1 MAVGYKSSKKEPGE
15 VEVRFRRDLGLLEI
29 TMIGLG
35 PTLGTTIFL
44 LVGPGIL
51 IAGPALLLVFILN
64 FGVTLFTAM
73 AYIELGSAFPETGGG
88 YLWVKTAMRGPY
100 GFIGG
105 WISWF
110 GHCIVG
116 AFYTV
121 SFGYFAVYFLAQP
134 GGPFEGMDAGTQSVI
149 IKGLSLIVLVV
160 FVVVNYRGA
169 KATGRSSIGI
179 TLVLLAVV
187 LTYVIAGVAWFVR
200 NPGSLANFTPLLQPG
215 PAYAGYPAAV
225 VVMMAMGLT
234 FIVFEGYE
242 IIAQTGEETRNPE
255 RDIPRAQFLTLGVAT
270 AIFAGVAFVT
280 VAVLGAAGVPRD
292 PVIASQATLVL
303 VAQRILPVPV
313 LGLVLITAGVLLGS
327 LAALPSLIFSSSR
340 VAFAMGRDGDLPKMF
355 ARLHKTYRTPKNA
368 ILASGLIIG
377 LMIVFLDVIQIAA
390 SADLMFLILF
400 TLVNGAVI
408 VLRRTHPDVKRP
420 YRMPLFPL
428 LPIVGLASKAVLS
441 VALYLVEPL
450 AWIVGLTWTVLG
462 FGVYY
467 LWTRRE
473 RIAEVAAPIL
483 EAFVPVPKERYH
495 ILVPVDDLAE
505 PTLVDFGSLI
515 ARVEDADVTV
525 LNVIEVPTTLPLNAI
540 DRFYILEVRQALGR
554 LARRASDAGVRSKG
568 RAVVSHQVAE
578 AVLETVRDEDV
589 NLLIAGWKGTGRRG
603 LVLGTNVDRFVQEA
617 PCDVV
622 VFKTAGLKETL
633 TRILVMNAPEW
644 HVSYATGY
652 AILLAKKHKAEVTI
666 LSAAQTEAELER
678 EKAYSARLAQMCK
691 THAVPVHEKF
701 VKVRSIVDAV
711 VQEARGHDLLVLGAS
726 SEWRLTQFAFGAMQ
740 DQIARQVDRPVL
752 MVRKVRRKERTSK
765 VASATPTPG

>member
-1 MAVGYKSSKKEPGE
+1 MATGYRFGKKPED

-35 PTLGTTIFL
+35 PTVGTTIFL
-44 LVGPGIL
+44 LVGPGL
-51 IAGPALLLVFILN
+51 ALVGPALILVFLLN
-64 FGVTLFTAM
+64 FGVTVFTAM

-88 YLWVKTAMRGPY
+88 YLWVKTAMKGPY

-134 GGPFEGMDAGTQSVI
+134 GGPLAGMGLGAQSLL
-149 IKGLSLIVLVV
+149 IKGLSLVVLAV
-160 FVVVNYRGA
+160 FVAVNYRGA
-169 KATGRSSIGI
+169 RATGRSSIMI
-179 TLVLLAVV
+179 TALLLAIVVAYVLVGLVWFLQHPVASANFVPIYQSPLPYPPVVVV
-187 LTYVIAGVAWFVR
+187 L
-200 NPGSLANFTPLLQPG
+200 
-215 PAYAGYPAAV
+215 
-225 VVMMAMGLT
+225 MAMGLT

-242 IIAQTGEETRNPE
+242 IIAQTGEETRNPA
-255 RDIPRAQFLTLGVAT
+255 RDIPRANFLTLGIATVIFVA
-270 AIFAGVAFVT
+270 VAFVT
-280 VAVLGAAGVPRD
+280 IAVLGTGNPGD
-292 PVIASQATLVL
+292 LNQASLAVA
-303 VAQRILPVPV
+303 AQRAFPSPL
-313 LGLVLITAGVLLGS
+313 LGLVVITAGVLVGA
-327 LAALPSLIFSSSR
+327 LAALPSLIFSASR
-340 VAFAMGRDGDLPKMF
+340 VAFAMGRDGDMPRLF
-355 ARLHKTYRTPKNA
+355 SRLHPKYRTPKNA

-390 SADLMFLILF
+390 AADLMFLILF
-400 TLVNGAVI
+400 TMVNGAVI
-408 VLRRTHPDVKRP
+408 VLRRTHPNTPRP

-450 AWIVGLTWTVLG
+450 AWGIGLGWTVLG

-473 RIAEVAAPIL
+473 QIAEAAAPIV
-483 EAFVPVPKERYH
+483 EAFMPVPRERYH
-495 ILVPVDDLAE
+495 VLAPVDDLSDRRLIDFAS
-505 PTLVDFGSLI
+505 LV

-525 LNVIEVPTTLPLNAI
+525 LNVIEVPKTLPLNAI
-540 DRFYILEVRQALGR
+540 GRMYILEVRQALGR
-554 LARRASDAGVRSKG
+554 LARQAADTGIRAKG

-589 NLLIAGWKGTGRRG
+589 NLLVAGWKGTWRRG

-622 VFKTAGLKETL
+622 VFKTAGLKEKL
-633 TRILVMNAPEW
+633 DRILVMNAPEW

-652 AILLAKKHKAEVTI
+652 AILLAKKHKAAITI
-666 LSAAQTEAELER
+666 FSAAQTESELTR
-678 EKAYSARLAQMCK
+678 EKAYSNRLALMCK
-691 THAVPVHEKF
+691 THAVQVEEKF
-701 VKVRSIVDAV
+701 AKVRSIVDAV
-711 VQEARGHDLLVLGAS
+711 VAESKGYDLLVVGAS

-740 DQIARQVDRPVL
+740 DQIARQVDGPVL
-752 MVRKVRRKERTSK
+752 MVRKVRRKGPTSK
-765 VASATPTPG
+765 VGPATATP

>member
-1 MAVGYKSSKKEPGE
+1 MASAYRFGKKPED

-35 PTLGTTIFL
+35 PTVGTTIFL
-44 LVGPGIL
+44 LVGPGL
-51 IAGPALLLVFILN
+51 AMVGPALLLVFVLN
-64 FGVTLFTAM
+64 FVVTLFTAM

-88 YLWVKTAMRGPY
+88 YLWVKTAMKGPY
-100 GFIGG
+100 GFLGG

-134 GGPFEGMDAGTQSVI
+134 GGPLADMDPGTQSLL

-160 FVVVNYRGA
+160 FVAVNYRGA
-169 KATGRSSIGI
+169 RATGRSSITITAILLGI
-179 TLVLLAVV
+179 VI
-187 LTYVIAGVAWFVR
+187 TYVVAGLVWFLQH
-200 NPGSLANFTPLLQPG
+200 PAAAANFVPIYQSSLP
-215 PAYAGYPAAV
+215 YPPV
-225 VVMMAMGLT
+225 VVILMAMGLT

-242 IIAQTGEETRNPE
+242 IIAQTGEETRDPA
-255 RDIPRAQFLTLGVAT
+255 RDIPRANFLTLGIAT
-270 AIFAGVAFVT
+270 VIFVSVAFVT
-280 VAVLGAAGVPRD
+280 IGVLGAGD
-292 PVIASQATLVL
+292 PADLNQATLAIA
-303 VAQRILPVPV
+303 AQRSFPSPFI
-313 LGLVLITAGVLLGS
+313 GLVVITAGVLVGA
-327 LAALPSLIFSSSR
+327 LAALPSLIFSASR
-340 VAFAMGRDGDLPKMF
+340 VAFAMGRDGDMPRLF
-355 ARLHKTYRTPKNA
+355 ARLHPKYRTPKNA

-377 LMIVFLDVIQIAA
+377 SMIVTLDVIQIAA

-408 VLRRTHPDVKRP
+408 VLRRTHPDVPRP
-420 YRMPLFPL
+420 WRMPLFPL

-450 AWIVGLTWTVLG
+450 AWGIGLGWTVLG

-473 RIAEVAAPIL
+473 RIAEAAAPIV
-483 EAFVPVPKERYH
+483 EAFMPVPRERYH
-495 ILVPVDDLAE
+495 VLAPVEDL
-505 PTLVDFGSLI
+505 TDRSLI
-515 ARVEDADVTV
+515 DFASLVARVEDADVTV
-525 LNVIEVPTTLPLNAI
+525 MNVIEVPSTLPLNAI
-540 DRFYILEVRQALGR
+540 GRLYIMEVRQALGR
-554 LARRASDAGVRSKG
+554 LARRATDTGIRAKG

-589 NLLIAGWKGTGRRG
+589 NLLVAGWKGTWRRG

-622 VFKTAGLKETL
+622 VFKTAGLKEKVE
-633 TRILVMNAPEW
+633 RILVMNAPEW

-652 AILLAKKHKAEVTI
+652 AILLAKKHKAEITVF
-666 LSAAQTEAELER
+666 SAAQTEAELNR
-678 EKAYSARLAQMCK
+678 EKAYSNRLALMCK
-691 THAVPVHEKF
+691 THGVRVVEKF
-701 VKVRSIVDAV
+701 AKVRSIVDAV
-711 VQEARGHDLLVLGAS
+711 VAEAKGYDLLVLGAS

-740 DQIARQVDRPVL
+740 DQIARQVDGPVL
-752 MVRKVRRKERTSK
+752 MVRKVRRKGPTSK
-765 VASATPTPG
+765 VSAAREPTEGPAPPPL

>member
-1 MAVGYKSSKKEPGE
+1 MATGYKSKGREAGE

-35 PTLGTTIFL
+35 PTIGTTIFL
-44 LVGPGIL
+44 LVGPAL
-51 IAGPALLLVFILN
+51 LMVGPALIVVFLLN

-121 SFGYFAVYFLAQP
+121 SFGYFAVYFLTQNS
-134 GGPFEGMDAGTQSVI
+134 GPLAFLSAGDQSFVV
-149 IKGLSLIVLVV
+149 KGLSLIVLAI
-160 FVVVNYRGA
+160 FIGVNYRGA
-169 KATGRSSIGI
+169 KATGRSSIAITILLLGI
-179 TLVLLAVV
+179 VV
-187 LTYVIAGVAWFVR
+187 LYVVAGLLWFAR
-200 NPGSLANFTPLLQPG
+200 NPAAARNFTPLFQSALPYP
-215 PAYAGYPAAV
+215 PAV
-225 VVMMAMGLT
+225 ITMMAMGLT

-255 RDIPRAQFLTLGVAT
+255 RDIPRANFLTLGIAT
-270 AIFAGVAFVT
+270 LIFISVAFVT
-280 VAVLGAAGVPRD
+280 IAVLGTGNPLFLNQASLAIAA
-292 PVIASQATLVL
+292 QAAFPT
-303 VAQRILPVPV
+303 PF
-313 LGLVLITAGVLLGS
+313 LGLVVITAGVLIGS

-340 VAFAMGRDGDLPKMF
+340 VAFAMGRDGDLPQLFGK
-355 ARLHKTYRTPKNA
+355 LHPQYRTPKNA

-450 AWIVGLTWTVLG
+450 AWGIGFGWTILG

-473 RIAEVAAPIL
+473 KIAEAAGPL
-483 EAFVPVPKERYH
+483 VEAFIPVPKERYH
-495 ILVPVDDLAE
+495 ILVPVDDLAD
-505 PTLVDFGSLI
+505 PVLVDFASLI
-515 ARVEDADVTV
+515 ARVEDADITV

-540 DRFYILEVRQALGR
+540 ERFYISEVRRGLGR
-554 LARRASDAGVRSKG
+554 LARGASDAGVRAKG

-589 NLLIAGWKGTGRRG
+589 NLLIAGWKGTWRRG

-622 VFKTAGLKETL
+622 VFKTAGLKEKL
-633 TRILVMNAPEW
+633 RRILVMNAPEW

-652 AILLAKKHKAEVTI
+652 AILLAKKHMAEITI
-666 LSAAQTEAELER
+666 LSAAQTEAELDR
-678 EKAYSARLAQMCK
+678 EKAYSSRLAQMCK
-691 THAVPVHEKF
+691 THGVPVREKF

-711 VQEARGHDLLVLGAS
+711 VREAKDSDLLVLGAS

-740 DQIARQVDRPVL
+740 DQIARQAGGPVL
-752 MVRKVRRKERTSK
+752 MVRKVRRKEQSQKAVPRVSP
-765 VASATPTPG
+765 ARGTPGGR

>member
-1 MAVGYKSSKKEPGE
+1 MVSVFRGRKAPED
-15 VEVRFRRDLGLLEI
+15 VEVKFRRDLGLLEI

-35 PTLGTTIFL
+35 PTIGTTIFL

-51 IAGPALLLVFILN
+51 IAGPALLVVFLLN

-88 YLWVKTAMRGPY
+88 YLWVKTALRGPY

-134 GGPFEGMDAGTQSVI
+134 GGPLAGLSPGDQSLL
-149 IKGLSLIVLVV
+149 IKGLSLLVLGV
-160 FVVVNYRGA
+160 FIFVNYRGA
-169 KATGRSSIGI
+169 KATGRSSIAI
-179 TLVLLAVV
+179 TVLLLVIVV
-187 LTYVIAGVAWFVR
+187 SYVVAGLAWFASH
-200 NPGSLANFTPLLQPG
+200 PQSAANLTPLLQTTLP
-215 PAYAGYPAAV
+215 YPSAV

-255 RDIPRAQFLTLGVAT
+255 RDIPRANFLTLGIAT
-270 AIFAGVAFVT
+270 AIFVAVAFVT
-280 VAVLGAAGVPRD
+280 IVVLGTGTPGELTQASLA
-292 PVIASQATLVL
+292 IA
-303 VAQRILPVPV
+303 AQRTFPTPFI
-313 LGLVLITAGVLLGS
+313 GLLVITVGVLIGS

-340 VAFAMGRDGDLPKMF
+340 VAFAMGRDGDMPRMF
-355 ARLHKTYRTPKNA
+355 ARIHKTYRTPKNA
-368 ILASGLIIG
+368 ILVSGLIIG

-400 TLVNGAVI
+400 TLVNAAVI
-408 VLRRTHPDVKRP
+408 VLRRTHPDAPRP

-450 AWIVGLTWTVLG
+450 AWIVGLGWTVLG

-473 RIAEVAAPIL
+473 RIAEAAGPIV
-483 EAFVPVPKERYH
+483 EAFTPVPREQYH
-495 ILVPVDDLAE
+495 ILVPVEDFTDRAIIDFAA
-505 PTLVDFGSLI
+505 LVAS
-515 ARVEDADVTV
+515 VEDADVTV
-525 LNVIEVPTTLPLNAI
+525 LNVIEVPPTLPLNAI
-540 DRFYILEVRQALGR
+540 DREYILEVRIALGR
-554 LARRASDAGVRSKG
+554 LARRASEAGVRSKG
-568 RAVVSHQVAE
+568 RAVVSHEVSA
-578 AVLETVRDEDV
+578 AVLETVKDEEV
-589 NLLIAGWKGTGRRG
+589 NLLIAGWKGAWRRG
-603 LVLGTNVDRFVQEA
+603 RVLGTNVDRLVQEA

-622 VFKTAGLKETL
+622 VFKAAGLKERIET
-633 TRILVMNAPEW
+633 ILVMNAPEW

-652 AILLAKKHKAEVTI
+652 AILLAKKHGARIT
-666 LSAAQTEAELER
+666 LYSAAQSEAELAQER
-678 EKAYSARLAQMCK
+678 AYSDRLARMCA
-691 THAVPVHEKF
+691 THGVPYETKF
-701 VKVRSIVDAV
+701 AKVRSIVDAV
-711 VQEARGHDLLVLGAS
+711 VEEAKGYDLLVVGAS

-740 DQIARQVDRPVL
+740 DQIARRAQGPVL
-752 MVRKVRRKERTSK
+752 MVRKVRRESTAPR
-765 VASATPTPG
+765 VRA

>member
-1 MAVGYKSSKKEPGE
+1 MASAFKTGRKDSAE
-15 VEVRFRRDLGLLEI
+15 VEVKFRRDLGLLEI

-35 PTLGTTIFL
+35 PTIGTTIFL
-44 LVGPGIL
+44 LVGPGL
-51 IAGPALLLVFILN
+51 LMAGPALLVVFVLN

-100 GFIGG
+100 GFLGG

-134 GGPFEGMDAGTQSVI
+134 GYPLAGLSAGEQSLV
-149 IKGLSLIVLVV
+149 IKGLSLIVLAV
-160 FVVVNYRGA
+160 FIAVNYRGA
-169 KATGRSSIGI
+169 KATGRSSIAI
-179 TLVLLAVV
+179 TVVLLGI
-187 LTYVIAGVAWFVR
+187 VIAYVVAGLVWFAQH
-200 NPGSLANFTPLLQPG
+200 PASSANLTPVFQSALP
-215 PAYAGYPAAV
+215 YPPAV

-255 RDIPRAQFLTLGVAT
+255 RDIPRANFLTLGIATVIFVA
-270 AIFAGVAFVT
+270 VAFVT
-280 VAVLGAAGVPRD
+280 IVVLGTGDPLLLNQASLALAAQKTFPT
-292 PVIASQATLVL
+292 QF
-303 VAQRILPVPV
+303 
-313 LGLVLITAGVLLGS
+313 LGLLVITTGVLIGS

-340 VAFAMGRDGDLPKMF
+340 VAFAMGRDGDMPRLF
-355 ARLHKTYRTPKNA
+355 ARLHKDYRTPKNA
-368 ILASGLIIG
+368 ILVSGLIIG

-428 LPIVGLASKAVLS
+428 LPIIGLGSKAVLS

-450 AWIVGLTWTVLG
+450 AWLVGLGWTVLG

-473 RIAEVAAPIL
+473 RIAEAAGPIV
-483 EAFVPVPKERYH
+483 EAFIPVPRERYH
-495 ILVPVDDLAE
+495 ILVPVQDLENRALIDFAS
-505 PTLVDFGSLI
+505 LV
-515 ARVEDADVTV
+515 ARVEDGDVTV

-540 DRFYILEVRQALGR
+540 ERGYISEVRRGLGG
-554 LARRASDAGVRSKG
+554 LARIASDAGVRSKG

-578 AVLETVRDEDV
+578 AVLETIRDEEV
-589 NLLIAGWKGTGRRG
+589 NLLVVGWKGTWRRG
-603 LVLGTNVDRFVQEA
+603 LVLATNVDRFVQEA

-622 VFKTAGLKETL
+622 VFKTAGLPEGL
-633 TRILVMNAPEW
+633 ARILVMNAPEW

-652 AILLAKKHKAEVTI
+652 AILLAKQHRAAVTI
-666 LSAAQTEAELER
+666 FSAAQTDAELEKER
-678 EKAYSARLAQMCK
+678 AYSNRLASMCR
-691 THAVPVHEKF
+691 THGVPVEEKF
-701 VKVRSIVDAV
+701 AKVRSIVDAV
-711 VQEARGHDLLVLGAS
+711 VEEAKGYELLVLGAS

-740 DQIARQVDRPVL
+740 DQIARRAAGPVL
-752 MVRKVRRKERTSK
+752 MVRKVRRKELESK
-765 VASATPTPG
+765 VPV

>member
-1 MAVGYKSSKKEPGE
+1 MASAFKTGRKDSAE
-15 VEVRFRRDLGLLEI
+15 VEVKFRRDLGLLEI

-35 PTLGTTIFL
+35 PTIGTTIFL
-44 LVGPGIL
+44 LVGPGL
-51 IAGPALLLVFILN
+51 LLVGPALILVFVLN

-100 GFIGG
+100 GFLGG

-134 GGPFEGMDAGTQSVI
+134 GYPLAGLSAGEQSLV
-149 IKGLSLIVLVV
+149 IKGLSLIVLAV
-160 FVVVNYRGA
+160 FIAVNYRGA
-169 KATGRSSIGI
+169 KATGRSSIAI
-179 TLVLLAVV
+179 TVVLLGI
-187 LTYVIAGVAWFVR
+187 VIAYVVAGLVWFAQH
-200 NPGSLANFTPLLQPG
+200 PASSANLTPVFQSALP
-215 PAYAGYPAAV
+215 YPPAV

-255 RDIPRAQFLTLGVAT
+255 RDIPRANFLTLGIATVIFVA
-270 AIFAGVAFVT
+270 VAFVT
-280 VAVLGAAGVPRD
+280 IVVLGTGDPLLLNQASLALAAQKTFPT
-292 PVIASQATLVL
+292 QF
-303 VAQRILPVPV
+303 
-313 LGLVLITAGVLLGS
+313 LGLLVITTGVLIGS

-340 VAFAMGRDGDLPKMF
+340 VAFAMGRDGDMPRLF
-355 ARLHKTYRTPKNA
+355 ARLHKDYRTPKNA
-368 ILASGLIIG
+368 ILVSGLIIG

-428 LPIVGLASKAVLS
+428 LPIIGLASKAVLS

-450 AWIVGLTWTVLG
+450 AWLVGLGWTVLG

-473 RIAEVAAPIL
+473 RIAEAAAPIM
-483 EAFVPVPKERYH
+483 EAFIPVPRERYH
-495 ILVPVDDLAE
+495 VLVPVQELENRA
-505 PTLVDFGSLI
+505 LIDFASLI
-515 ARVEDADVTV
+515 ARVEDGDVTV

-540 DRFYILEVRQALGR
+540 ERGYISEVRRGLGG
-554 LARRASDAGVRSKG
+554 LARIASDAGVRSKG

-578 AVLETVRDEDV
+578 AVLETIRDEEV
-589 NLLIAGWKGTGRRG
+589 NLLVVGWKGTWRRG
-603 LVLGTNVDRFVQEA
+603 LVLATNVDRFVQEA

-622 VFKTAGLKETL
+622 VFKTAGLPEGL
-633 TRILVMNAPEW
+633 ARILVMNAPEW

-652 AILLAKKHKAEVTI
+652 AILLAKQHRAAVTI
-666 LSAAQTEAELER
+666 FSAAQTDAELEKER
-678 EKAYSARLAQMCK
+678 AYSNRLASMCR
-691 THAVPVHEKF
+691 THGVPVEEKF
-701 VKVRSIVDAV
+701 AKVRSIVDAV
-711 VQEARGHDLLVLGAS
+711 VEEAKGYELLVLGAS

-740 DQIARQVDRPVL
+740 DQIARRAPVPVL
-752 MVRKVRRKERTSK
+752 MVRKVRRKELESK
-765 VASATPTPG
+765 VPV

>member
-1 MAVGYKSSKKEPGE
+1 MATAHRFARKESGE

-35 PTLGTTIFL
+35 PTIGTTIFL
-44 LVGPGIL
+44 LVGPAL
-51 IAGPALLLVFILN
+51 LMVGPALLAVFLLN

-121 SFGYFAVYFLAQP
+121 SFGFFAVYFLTQP
-134 GGPFEGMDAGTQSVI
+134 GGPLAYLSPAEQSLIV
-149 IKGLSLIVLVV
+149 KGLSLVVLAV
-160 FVVVNYRGA
+160 FIGVNYRGA
-169 KATGRSSIGI
+169 KATGRSSIAI
-179 TLVLLAVV
+179 TIVLLGIVV
-187 LTYVIAGVAWFVR
+187 TYVVAGLIWFTQ
-200 NPGSLANFTPLLQPG
+200 NSAGASHLTPIYQSTLPYP
-215 PAYAGYPAAV
+215 PAIV
-225 VVMMAMGLT
+225 IMMTMGLT

-242 IIAQTGEETRNPE
+242 IIAQTGEETRNPK
-255 RDIPRAQFLTLGVAT
+255 RDIPRANFLTLGIAT
-270 AIFAGVAFVT
+270 AIFIAVAFVT
-280 VAVLGAAGVPRD
+280 IAILGASDRGLLGQP
-292 PVIASQATLVL
+292 QAALAL
-303 VAQRILPVPV
+303 AAQRTFPTPFI
-313 LGLVLITAGVLLGS
+313 GLAVITAGVLIGS

-340 VAFAMGRDGDLPKMF
+340 VAFAMGRDGDMPRLF
-355 ARLHKTYRTPKNA
+355 GRLHKEYRTPKNA

-400 TLVNGAVI
+400 TLVNWAVI
-408 VLRRTHPDVKRP
+408 VLRRTHPDVPRP

-428 LPIVGLASKAVLS
+428 LPILGLGSKAVLS

-450 AWIVGLTWTVLG
+450 AWFVGLGWTLLG

-473 RIAEVAAPIL
+473 QIAEAAAPII

-495 ILVPVDDLAE
+495 ILVPVDDLTDRA
-505 PTLVDFGSLI
+505 LVNFSALV

-525 LNVIEVPTTLPLNAI
+525 LNVIEVPTTLPLDAI

-554 LARRASDAGVRSKG
+554 LTREASDEGVRAKG

-578 AVLETVRDEDV
+578 AVLETVREEDV
-589 NLLIAGWKGTGRRG
+589 NLLVAGWKGTGRRG

-617 PCDVV
+617 PCDVI
-622 VFKTAGLKETL
+622 VFKSAGLREKL
-633 TRILVMNAPEW
+633 SRILVMNAPEW

-652 AILLAKKHKAEVTI
+652 AILLAKRHKAEITI
-666 LSAAQTEAELER
+666 FSAAQTEAELNQ
-678 EKAYSARLAQMCK
+678 EKGYSNRLAEMCK
-691 THAVPVHEKF
+691 THGVRVEEKF

-711 VQEARGHDLLVLGAS
+711 VAEAKGYDLLVVGAS

-740 DQIARQVDRPVL
+740 DQIARHADGPVL
-752 MVRKVRRKERTSK
+752 MVRKVQKREQKSK
-765 VASATPTPG
+765 VAGAPSTVPPFVP

>member
-1 MAVGYKSSKKEPGE
+1 MGTAYRMGKKPED

-35 PTLGTTIFL
+35 PTVGTTIFL
-44 LVGPGIL
+44 LVGPGL
-51 IAGPALLLVFILN
+51 VMAGPALIIVFLLN

-121 SFGYFAVYFLAQP
+121 SFGYFAVYFLTQH
-134 GGPFEGMDAGTQSVI
+134 GGPFEGMAPATQSLVT
-149 IKGLSLIVLVV
+149 KALSLIVLVV
-160 FVVVNYRGA
+160 FVAVNYRGA
-169 KATGRSSIGI
+169 RATGRSSITI
-179 TLVLLAVV
+179 TAVLLGVV
-187 LTYVIAGVAWFVR
+187 LTYVVVGLIWFTQHPTAVT
-200 NPGSLANFTPLLQPG
+200 NFAPVYQSALP
-215 PAYAGYPAAV
+215 YPPV
-225 VVMMAMGLT
+225 VVIMMAMGLT

-242 IIAQTGEETRNPE
+242 IIAQTGEETRNPG
-255 RDIPRAQFLTLGVAT
+255 RDIPRANFLTLGIAT
-270 AIFAGVAFVT
+270 AIFIAVAFVT
-280 VAVLGAAGVPRD
+280 TAVLGARD
-292 PVIASQATLVL
+292 PDLVTNPNASLALAAARTFPSPLV
-303 VAQRILPVPV
+303 
-313 LGLVLITAGVLLGS
+313 GLVVVTAGVLIGS

-340 VAFAMGRDGDLPKMF
+340 VAFAMGRDGDMPRLF
-355 ARLHKTYRTPKNA
+355 ARLHPKYRTPKNA

-400 TLVNGAVI
+400 TLVNASVI
-408 VLRRTHPDVKRP
+408 VLRRTHPDTPRP

-450 AWIVGLTWTVLG
+450 AWGIGLGWTVLG

-473 RIAEVAAPIL
+473 QIAEAAAPIV
-483 EAFVPVPKERYH
+483 EAFMPVPRERYH
-495 ILVPVDDLAE
+495 ILAPVDDLTDRKLIDFAS
-505 PTLVDFGSLI
+505 LV

-525 LNVIEVPTTLPLNAI
+525 LNVIEVPKTLPLNAI
-540 DRFYILEVRQALGR
+540 GRLYILEVRQALGR
-554 LARRASDAGVRSKG
+554 LARRAADTGIRAKG

-589 NLLIAGWKGTGRRG
+589 NLLVAGWKGTWRRG

-622 VFKTAGLKETL
+622 VFKTAGLKDRIE
-633 TRILVMNAPEW
+633 RILVMNAPEW

-652 AILLAKKHKAEVTI
+652 AILLAKKHKAAITI
-666 LSAAQTEAELER
+666 FSAAQTESELSR
-678 EKAYSARLAQMCK
+678 EKAYSNRLALMCK
-691 THAVPVHEKF
+691 THGVRVEEKF
-701 VKVRSIVDAV
+701 AKVRSIVDAV
-711 VQEARGHDLLVLGAS
+711 VAESKGYDLLVVGAS

-740 DQIARQVDRPVL
+740 DQIARQVEGPVL
-752 MVRKVRRKERTSK
+752 MVRKVRRKGPTSK
-765 VASATPTPG
+765 VGLATATP

>member
-1 MAVGYKSSKKEPGE
+1 MATSHRYARREPGE

-35 PTLGTTIFL
+35 PTIGTTIFL
-44 LVGPGIL
+44 LVGPGL
-51 IAGPALLLVFILN
+51 LMVGPALLAVFLLN

-73 AYIELGSAFPETGGG
+73 GYIELGAAFPETGGG

-121 SFGYFAVYFLAQP
+121 SFGYFAVYFLAES
-134 GGPFEGMDAGTQSVI
+134 GGPLASLPDGDRSLIV
-149 IKGLSLIVLVV
+149 KGLSLIILAV
-160 FVVVNYRGA
+160 FIGVNYRGT
-169 KATGRSSIGI
+169 KATGRSSIVI
-179 TLVLLAVV
+179 TLVLLGI
-187 LTYVIAGVAWFVR
+187 VIAYVVAGLVWFVQ
-200 NPGSLANFTPLLQPG
+200 NPSSSSHLSPVYQSALPYP
-215 PAYAGYPAAV
+215 PAI

-234 FIVFEGYE
+234 FIIFEGYE
-242 IIAQTGEETRNPE
+242 IIAQTGEESRNPK
-255 RDIPRAQFLTLGVAT
+255 RDIPRANFLTLGVAT
-270 AIFAGVAFVT
+270 GIFIAVAFVT
-280 VAVLGAAGVPRD
+280 IVVLGSTDPRLVSRPQAAL
-292 PVIASQATLVL
+292 ALA
-303 VAQRILPVPV
+303 AQETFRSPFI
-313 LGLVLITAGVLLGS
+313 GLAVITAGVLIGS

-340 VAFAMGRDGDLPKMF
+340 VAFAMGRDGDLPRLF
-355 ARLHKTYRTPKNA
+355 GSLHKVYRTPKNA

-408 VLRRTHPDVKRP
+408 VLRKTHPDVPRP

-428 LPIVGLASKAVLS
+428 LPIIGLGSKAVLS

-450 AWIVGLTWTVLG
+450 AWFVGLGWTVLG

-473 RIAEVAAPIL
+473 QIAEAAAPII
-483 EAFVPVPKERYH
+483 EAFVPVPKEQYH
-495 ILVPVDDLAE
+495 ILTPVDDLSDPA
-505 PTLVDFGSLI
+505 LVDFSTLV

-525 LNVIEVPTTLPLNAI
+525 LNVIEVPKTLPLNAI
-540 DRFYILEVRQALGR
+540 DRVYISEIRQALGR
-554 LARRASDAGVRSKG
+554 LAKGASDAGVRAKG
-568 RAVVSHQVAE
+568 RAIVSHEVAE
-578 AVLETVRDEDV
+578 AVLETVREEDV
-589 NLLIAGWKGTGRRG
+589 NLLVVGWKGTGRRG

-617 PCDVV
+617 PSDVI
-622 VFKTAGLKETL
+622 VFKTAGLKPKIN
-633 TRILVMNAPEW
+633 RILVMNAPEW

-652 AILLAKKHKAEVTI
+652 GILLAKRHKAEITI
-666 LSAAQTEAELER
+666 FSAAQTEMELKQ
-678 EKAYSARLAQMCK
+678 EKAYSNRLAEMCK
-691 THAVPVHEKF
+691 THGIPVEEKF

-711 VQEARGHDLLVLGAS
+711 VSEAKGYDLLIVGAS

-740 DQIARQVDRPVL
+740 DQIARRVDGPVL
-752 MVRKVRRKERTSK
+752 MVRKVQRMEQKSK
-765 VASATPTPG
+765 VAGAPPSGLESVA

>member
-1 MAVGYKSSKKEPGE
+1 MASAFKTARKDSAE
-15 VEVRFRRDLGLLEI
+15 VEVKFRRDLGLLEI

-35 PTLGTTIFL
+35 PTIGTTIFL
-44 LVGPGIL
+44 LVGPGL
-51 IAGPALLLVFILN
+51 LMAGPALLLVFVLN

-134 GGPFEGMDAGTQSVI
+134 GYPLEGLSATDQSLV
-149 IKGLSLIVLVV
+149 IKGLSLIVLAV
-160 FVVVNYRGA
+160 FIAVNYRGA
-169 KATGRSSIGI
+169 KATGRSSIVI
-179 TLVLLAVV
+179 TVVLLGI
-187 LTYVIAGVAWFVR
+187 VIAYVVAGLLWYAR
-200 NPGSLANFTPLLQPG
+200 NPAAAVALTPFYQS
-215 PAYAGYPAAV
+215 AYPYPAAV

-255 RDIPRAQFLTLGVAT
+255 RDIPRAHFLTLGIAT
-270 AIFAGVAFVT
+270 IIFVSVAFVT
-280 VAVLGAAGVPRD
+280 VIVLGGGLLGTQD
-292 PVIASQATLVL
+292 PSVMNGASLALA
-303 VAQRILPVPV
+303 AQRTFPTAF
-313 LGLVLITAGVLLGS
+313 LGLLVITAGVLIGS

-340 VAFAMGRDGDLPKMF
+340 VAFAMGRDGDMPRLF
-355 ARLHKTYRTPKNA
+355 ARLHKDYRTPKNA

-408 VLRRTHPDVKRP
+408 VLRRTRPDVKRP

-428 LPIVGLASKAVLS
+428 LPIIGLGSKAVLS

-450 AWIVGLTWTVLG
+450 AWLVGLGWTVLG

-473 RIAEVAAPIL
+473 RIAEAAAPIV
-483 EAFVPVPKERYH
+483 EAFIPVPRERYH
-495 ILVPVDDLAE
+495 VLVPVQELENRALIDFAS
-505 PTLVDFGSLI
+505 LV
-515 ARVEDADVTV
+515 ARVEDGDVTV

-540 DRFYILEVRQALGR
+540 ERGYISEVRRGLGG
-554 LARRASDAGVRSKG
+554 LARIASDAGVRSKG

-578 AVLETVRDEDV
+578 AVLETVRDEEV
-589 NLLIAGWKGTGRRG
+589 NLLVVGWKGTSRRG
-603 LVLGTNVDRFVQEA
+603 LVLATNVDRFVQEA

-622 VFKTAGLKETL
+622 VFKTLGLPQRL
-633 TRILVMNAPEW
+633 ARILVMNAPEW

-652 AILLAKKHKAEVTI
+652 AILLAKQHRAVVTVF
-666 LSAAQTEAELER
+666 SAAQTDAELER
-678 EKAYSARLAQMCK
+678 EKAYSNRLASMCR
-691 THAVPVHEKF
+691 THGVPVEEKF
-701 VKVRSIVDAV
+701 AKVRSIVDAV
-711 VQEARGHDLLVLGAS
+711 VEEAKGYDLLVLGAS

-740 DQIARQVDRPVL
+740 DQIARRVASPVL
-752 MVRKVRRKERTSK
+752 MVRKVRRKELDSK
-765 VASATPTPG
+765 VPA